1 METPPRRQ
9 QRRLSQL
16 DGVRALAIVSVFLHH
31 AFHVRLLWM
40 GVDLFFVLSGFL
52 ITSILY
58 GSKGG
63 RFRDYIGHFYGRRVR
78 RIIPPYVIVLVISGI
93 VFGVGWFKYWYFY
106 IGAMNFLAPLHLPNL
121 STLPLWSLAVEE
133 QFYLFWPFAVFYLD
147 RKRLVQLTVFLMV
160 LTPVLR
166 YACTP
171 LFAKHWAIYML
182 LPFRMDTLAAGAFFA
197 LTWPQVRERVGAS
210 RRLRWAICGCGL
222 LAMTAALITLELLS
236 RRGVTTYGNTALGNS
251 LIYEM
256 ALILVSAVFL
266 LALIGI
272 GEASFK
278 HLAAGVAGQDQ
289 LLDLSDPPNCP
300 RSAAR
305 AHGSAGSGR
314 YACLRH
320 RNVGPGRSTHP
331 WSGAR
336 REAAGSKDRGAERRA
351 NSEISLGTMFAASVQ
366 PERTR
371 KTHRS
376 AC

>member
-1 METPPRRQ
+1 MQTPPRRQ
-9 QRRLSQL
+9 QRRLLQL

-78 RIIPPYVIVLVISGI
+78 RIVPPYVIVLVISGI
-93 VFGVGWFKYWYFY
+93 VFGVGWLKYWYLY

-133 QFYLFWPFAVFYLD
+133 QFYLFWPFAVFYLN

-222 LAMTAALITLELLS
+222 LAMAAALVTLELLS

-272 GEASFK
+272 GRQVLSIWPLVWLGRISYSIYLIHLTVLALLPGHMALPAVGVTLAYAIAMWVLVEAPI
-278 HLAAGVAGQDQ
+278 LGQ
-289 LLDLSDPPNCP
+289 
-300 RSAAR
+300 
-305 AHGSAGSGR
+305 GR
-314 YACLRH
+314 
-320 RNVGPGRSTHP
+320 GEKQQ
-331 WSGAR
+331 
-336 REAAGSKDRGAERRA
+336 EAKIVVQ
-351 NSEISLGTMFAASVQ
+351 SEEPIL
-366 PERTR
+366 
-371 KTHRS
+371 K
-376 AC
+376 